1 MLGDDRVVHP
11 QQRIASVEDDGAHE
25 VIIMM
30 PPMGLA
36 SLLLATPAWADHGG
50 PLRTQ
55 EMSPLMIGLLA
66 GLLAL
71 AAGVLIVVIVM
82 LLTRKA
88 R

>member
-1 MLGDDRVVHP
+1 
-11 QQRIASVEDDGAHE
+11 
-25 VIIMM
+25 MM

-50 PLRTQ
+50 PLRA
-55 EMSPLMIGLLA
+55 EGLSPLMVGLLA

-82 LLTRKA
+82 LLTRRA
-88 R
+88 G